1 MNKKASVLALAFIFS
16 CLALAPAQDKPAQDQ
31 AEGAHKPPKILV
43 ITREFVKPGR
53 TGSVHEKTETAFVQA
68 FASQKWPTHY
78 LALDSLSG
86 KPRSLFITGYPSF
99 EALEKDARAVQKN
112 TVLSAALD
120 KAGFNDGDLLAGIDG
135 GTFAY
140 REDLSLHFGQGV
152 DIPHMRYF
160 EIARYKIKPGHD
172 KDWEQL
178 VKLVM
183 GAYDKMPDV
192 MWACY
197 EVVYGNQGDG
207 TFIFFTPRKSVAEV
221 DKAFAQGKDFEKAMG
236 EEGMK
241 QLRELSASTIEESE
255 NNLFMFNP
263 RMSYVGDDWV
273 KADPEFWTIKAS
285 TPAKKKGEA
294 EAAKP

>member
-1 MNKKASVLALAFIFS
+1 MNKTASVLALSFIFG
-16 CLALAPAQDKPAQDQ
+16 CLAIAPAQDQPQS
-31 AEGAHKPPKILV
+31 GHKPPKILV

-53 TGSVHEKTETAFVQA
+53 TGAVHEKTEAAFVQA
-68 FASQKWPTHY
+68 FASQKWATHY

-86 KPRSLFITGYPSF
+86 KPRSLFLTGYPSF
-99 EALEKDARAVQKN
+99 EAMEKDARAVQKN
-112 TVLSAALD
+112 AVLSASLD

-140 REDLSLHFGQGV
+140 REDLSLHFGEGA

-160 EIARYKIKPGHD
+160 EISRYKIKPGHD

-183 GAYDKMPDV
+183 GAYDKVPDV
-192 MWACY
+192 QWACY

-207 TFIFFTPRKSVAEV
+207 TFLFFTPRKSAAEV

-236 EEGMK
+236 EDGMK
-241 QLRELSASTIEESE
+241 QLRELSASTIQESE

-263 RMSYVGDDWV
+263 RMSYVEDSWV
-273 KADPEFWTIKAS
+273 KADPEFWTIKAAGS
-285 TPAKKKGEA
+285 APKKKGDA
-294 EAAKP
+294 EAAKK